1 MGRGKIE
8 IKKIENDTNRQV
20 TYSKRR
26 AGIMKKAQELT
37 VLCDAKVA
45 LLMISNNTHK
55 ISEYVSP
62 GTSLKAIYDLYE
74 KTSGVSLWDTEYERM
89 QRTLK
94 KVKEDNNKLRK
105 EIRQRHGD
113 DLDGLSFNELRG
125 LEQNLQSS
133 VERVRHRKEH
143 VIRTQTDTTNK
154 KIKSQEE
161 THRTLLTE
169 LSECDEMG
177 KPGPQY
183 AFVQQD
189 EDYDPI
195 NIGSRIYA
203 IQMQAHQDGEDY
215 GSYSLRLA

>member
-1 MGRGKIE
+1 
-8 IKKIENDTNRQV
+8 
-20 TYSKRR
+20 

-62 GTSLKAIYDLYE
+62 GTSFKAIYDQYE
-74 KTSGVSLWDTEYERM
+74 KTSGVSLWDSEYERM
-89 QRTLK
+89 QRNLK

-105 EIRQRHGD
+105 EIRQRQGD
-113 DLDGLSFNELRG
+113 DLDGLSFAELRG
-125 LEQNLQSS
+125 LEQNMHSS

-154 KIKSQEE
+154 KIKSHEE
-161 THRTLLTE
+161 TQRTLLAE
-169 LSECDEMG
+169 YDVMDKAGS
-177 KPGPQY
+177 QY
-183 AFVQQD
+183 SFVQQD

-203 IQMQAHQDGEDY
+203 IQMQSHQDAQDY

>member
-26 AGIMKKAQELT
+26 AGILKKAQELT

-45 LLMISNNTHK
+45 LLMFSANEK
-55 ISEYVSP
+55 ISDYVSP
-62 GTSLKAIYDLYE
+62 GTSLKEVYNKYQDSTKVA
-74 KTSGVSLWDTEYERM
+74 LWDSEYKRLQEL
-89 QRTLK
+89 LK
-94 KVKEDNNKLRK
+94 KNKETNDRLRK
-105 EIRQRHGD
+105 EIRQRQGD
-113 DLDGLSFNELRG
+113 ELDGLSFTELRG
-125 LEQNLQSS
+125 LEQDMKSS
-133 VERVRHRKEH
+133 VDKVRHRKDH

-154 KIKSQEE
+154 KIKSHEE
-161 THRTLLTE
+161 TQRSLL
-169 LSECDEMG
+169 SAYDEMS
-177 KPGPQY
+177 KSGPQY

-203 IQMQAHQDGEDY
+203 IQMQPHQDGDDY
-215 GSYSLRLA
+215 RSYGLRLA